1 MKYNII
7 HDKIKMFESSVILV
21 KNIAKNHLYISDFYT
36 SI

>member
-21 KNIAKNHLYISDFYT
+21 KNIAWFYLLYK
-36 SI
+36 